1 MSDERL
7 DPRIDTMMAALYGEL
22 SESEER
28 AFRRLLETDPALRAE
43 WDELQGSRSLL
54 AGWKVEE
61 TVPSFVLVGDPVAP
75 PARKR
80 AAAAAAGAGWWSRLT
95 EAVRGFGATPAW
107 GLATV
112 GAAVAAFLIA
122 DARVDR
128 KVEERLAGLGLD
140 RGERAAPALTG
151 PGTSPL
157 PLELG
162 TRPLTGSGSEIVPA
176 SGQYMTREEYDQGTD
191 QLMGSIAQVLNE
203 YGQRRDQETLD
214 LMQAM
219 YERVNQ
225 QQLYDYRQLNGRLED
240 LGHELLLSRS
250 LAESRIEDLLGPAQ
264 PRDPAGTTKDA
275 AKDAAPTA
283 EEGKE

>member
-1 MSDERL
+1 MSDESL

-75 PARKR
+75 AAARR
-80 AAAAAAGAGWWSRLT
+80 AAAGPGWWSRFT
-95 EAVRGFGATPAW
+95 ESLRGFGATPAW
-107 GLATV
+107 GLATAGV
-112 GAAVAAFLIA
+112 AVAAFLIA
-122 DARVDR
+122 DARMNS
-128 KVEERLAGLGLD
+128 KLEERLAALED
-140 RGERAAPALTG
+140 RGTGAVPA
-151 PGTSPL
+151 GTEASTSNP
-157 PLELG
+157 PPFELG
-162 TRPLTGSGSEIVPA
+162 TRPLAGNAGNGGSEIVTA
-176 SGQYMTREEYDQGTD
+176 SGTYLTRDEYERGND
-191 QLMGSIAQVLNE
+191 QLVGSIASVLNE

-219 YERVNQ
+219 YERMNQ

-240 LGHELLLSRS
+240 LGHELLLNRS
-250 LAESRIEDLLGPAQ
+250 LAENKIDELLGPAK
-264 PRDPAGTTKDA
+264 PR
-275 AKDAAPTA
+275 DAAPTS
-283 EEGKE
+283 EDDKE